1 MHSFVMATI
10 SALIQ
15 RRNGPRGS
23 YVSRQPT
30 SLVCAVVKEAT

>member
-1 MHSFVMATI
+1 MPSIVMETI

-23 YVSRQPT
+23 HVSRHPA
-30 SLVCAVVKEAT
+30 SLACAVVKEAK